1 MALSGNSGFASAD
14 GCRPTADAQL
24 TQTEFIASV
33 PTPRSVVI
41 HGHFYQ
47 PPREQ
52 PWLDEV
58 EAEPSA
64 APSHDWNERIEQEC
78 YRAVAAARL
87 PGTGGRIARIV
98 NSYESISFNFGA
110 TLLEWLEHAAPGT
123 YQALLDADRA
133 STARLG
139 HGNAV
144 AMPYHH
150 AILPLSSH
158 REKVT
163 EVRWG
168 IADFRR
174 RFGREP
180 EGMWLPETAVDE
192 ETLDVLARAGIR
204 FTILA
209 PHQVETPA
217 PRGLPGLVPTSAGY
231 SIAVFVYDGPISHD
245 VAFGPLVRDG
255 AAWSERLLATAP
267 GEPAP
272 ALVSVATD
280 GETYG
285 HHHAFG
291 EMALAHTIERL
302 RLAPGVTIDNFAAF
316 LAFHPATHPV
326 RLVAPSSW
334 SCPHGVERWRGDC
347 GCKSVPEKPSHQR
360 WRAPLREALTW
371 VTSEC
376 HALFDR
382 EAPLVLRD
390 PEAALAGYG
399 SVIGASAEAVRQY
412 GSQAARE
419 GLGPESL
426 VRAQELLEMERGAL
440 RSLTSCAWFFD
451 DIGGIEPLQVLRYAA
466 WAIELTGSAADR
478 IEQGLIERLALA
490 ESNLRTLGS
499 GKEIYLQRARPH
511 LPPPVR
517 IAAGLAA
524 ARALAPEAAS
534 SAAWQLT
541 GPEDSAVLTNR
552 RTGRTH
558 RVSLVM
564 ERENLDLRVT
574 TTGPLLPGGVTLA
587 LGDLPERQ
595 RIAIALVLRGEA
607 LVRLLEPVERLALD
621 RGEELRPILRR
632 ALVRRVEA
640 LSQDHG
646 EQSRRE
652 VVELLSLLEGLGQAV
667 PFEAQTQ
674 FYRIWQAGNTEDVA
688 MAEMA
693 RRMGFDTGR

>member
-1 MALSGNSGFASAD
+1 MPS
-14 GCRPTADAQL
+14 
-24 TQTEFIASV
+24 
-33 PTPRSVVI
+33 PRSIVI

-58 EAEPSA
+58 ESEPSA

-87 PGTGGRIARIV
+87 PGAGGRISRIV

-110 TLLEWLEHAAPGT
+110 TLLEWLEHSAPGT

-133 STARLG
+133 SAARLG

-192 ETLDVLARAGIR
+192 ETLDVLARAGMR

-209 PHQVETPA
+209 PHQVEQAA
-217 PRGLPGLVPTSAGY
+217 PRGLPGLVNTSPGH
-231 SIAVFVYDGPISHD
+231 SIAVFVYDGSISHD

-255 AAWSERLLATAP
+255 VAWSERLLATAP
-267 GEPAP
+267 GEPPP

-302 RLAPGVTIDNFAAF
+302 RPLPGITIDNFAAF
-316 LAFHPATHPV
+316 LARNPATHSV

-334 SCPHGVERWRGDC
+334 SCPHGVERWRSDC
-347 GCKSVPEKPSHQR
+347 GCKMAPEIPSQQR
-360 WRAPLREALTW
+360 WRAPLRQALAW
-371 VTSEC
+371 VTAEC

-390 PEAALAGYG
+390 AESALAGYG
-399 SVIGASAEAVRQY
+399 SVIGAGAEAVRRY
-412 GSQAARE
+412 GIAAARE
-419 GLGPESL
+419 GMGPESL
-426 VRAQELLEMERGAL
+426 VRACELLEMERGAL

-451 DIGGIEPLQVLRYAA
+451 DIGRIETLQVLRYAA
-466 WAIELTGSAADR
+466 WAIELTGSGADR
-478 IEQGLIERLALA
+478 IEQGLLERLAPA

-499 GKEIYLQRARPH
+499 GKEIYLQRARPQ

-517 IAAGLAA
+517 VAAGLGV
-524 ARALAPEAAS
+524 ARALAPEAAT
-534 SAAWQLT
+534 SAAWQLA
-541 GPEDSAVLTNR
+541 GPDDDTVLSNR

-558 RVSLVM
+558 RISLAV
-564 ERENLDLRVT
+564 EREDLDLRVT
-574 TTGPLLPGGVTLA
+574 ATSPLLAAPVTLA
-587 LGDLPERQ
+587 LGGLPERQ
-595 RIAIALVLRGEA
+595 RTAIARVLRAEVLA
-607 LVRLLEPVERLALD
+607 RLLEPAERLALEQ
-621 RGEELRPILRR
+621 GEELKPILRR
-632 ALVRRVEA
+632 ALVRRVQRLA
-640 LSQDHG
+640 QDHG
-646 EQSRRE
+646 AESRRA
-652 VVELLSLLEGLGQAV
+652 VVDLLSLLDGADLAV

-674 FYRIWQAGNTEDVA
+674 FYRIWHAGSADDPA
-688 MAEMA
+688 MAELA
-693 RRMGFDTGR
+693 RRMGFDTAR